1 MLDVISSFSYY
12 VGVNTMAIQSMKESS
27 ERKMVDARNLK
38 ENKNHQLEVSVKFL
52 YLEHGPWDHLEA
64 SIFDIFCKSNPIWK
78 FKIWY
83 LSEAAEGAK
92 YWGC

>member
-38 ENKNHQLEVSVKFL
+38 EKKSSIESSNKIPLL
-52 YLEHGPWDHLEA
+52 RHGPLKLWMEELFKKFQNA
-64 SIFDIFCKSNPIWK
+64 IF
-78 FKIWY
+78 FKISKIP
-83 LSEAAEGAK
+83 LMG
-92 YWGC
+92 